1 MVGST
6 SASAPP
12 TLDPRRGCA
21 FASDLFLHRW
31 STMMFSVTRTVSIGT
46 LRHLWQALLLVPIG
60 LDEGLALV
68 G

>member
-1 MVGST
+1 
-6 SASAPP
+6 
-12 TLDPRRGCA
+12 
-21 FASDLFLHRW
+21 
-31 STMMFSVTRTVSIGT
+31 MMFSVTRTVSIGT